1 MTPLVRVSFLP
12 SRVVAEVPRG
22 VTIAEAARAAGLRVD
37 TPCSSGSCGRD
48 LVQIRIGA
56 RLENVL
62 ACAATVEEDVEV
74 SLPSGGD
81 ETVQTVVA
89 FHGDAAIET
98 RAAGAELGVALD
110 VGTTTLAAALVDVS
124 SGRVV
129 ARRSTLNPLVTY
141 GHDVISRIRHAT
153 AHRHGLRVMHRDLA
167 AAVNLLVDLLVA
179 DAETSRPTRLVAAG
193 NTTMQHILLGRTV
206 SGLGEFPYVADTL
219 DVVRVDGASLGLH
232 VAGAAATFPCMS
244 AYVGGDIVAGLLAV
258 GDVPLPALFVDVGTN
273 GEIVLATDDG
283 LLASSTAA
291 GPCFEGMT
299 ISCGMRAAAGAVQ
312 HVRLDDGVATLDVIG
327 GGAPR
332 GVCGSGLLDLVSEL
346 RRTGLVDARG
356 RLASPDADARI
367 FETDG
372 KRAFRLAV
380 GVALTQQDVR
390 QVQLAKAAVRAGI
403 ETLLAEAS
411 LDASDLRRVSVAGAF
426 GFHLSETSLFGTGM
440 LPPVAPG
447 VLAFVGNSSLE
458 GAVRALAD
466 AQFLDRAAR
475 LARAA
480 RAVDLSQV
488 PAFESAFYREMA
500 L

>member
-1 MTPLVRVSFLP
+1 MALVRVSFHP
-12 SRVVAEVPRG
+12 SRVVADVPRG
-22 VTIAEAARAAGLRVD
+22 TTIAEAARVAGLRVD

-48 LVQIRIGA
+48 LVQVRIGA

-62 ACAATVEEDVEV
+62 ACAATVEEDTEV
-74 SLPSGGD
+74 SLPSGEH

-89 FHGDAAIET
+89 FHGDAAPA
-98 RAAGAELGVALD
+98 RRVDGSELGVALD

-153 AHRHGLRVMHRDLA
+153 AHRHGLRVMHRDLV
-167 AAVNLLVDLLVA
+167 AAVNLLVDLLA
-179 DAETSRPTRLVAAG
+179 AESGAARPTRLVAAG
-193 NTTMQHILLGRTV
+193 NTTMQHILLGRPV

-219 DVVRVDGASLGLH
+219 DVVRVEGASLGLH
-232 VAGAAATFPCMS
+232 VEGEFATFPCMS

-258 GDVPLPALFVDVGTN
+258 GDAPTPWLFVDVGTN

-312 HVRLDDGVATLDVIG
+312 HVVLDDDGAMLDVVG

-332 GVCGSGLLDLVSEL
+332 GICGSGLLDLVSEL
-346 RRTGLVDARG
+346 RRVGLVDGRG
-356 RLASPDADARI
+356 RLSPPGADPRI
-367 FETDG
+367 SETDG
-372 KRAFRLAV
+372 KRAFRLAD
-380 GVALTQQDVR
+380 GVTLTQQDVR

-403 ETLLAEAS
+403 ETLLSEAS
-411 LDASDLRRVSVAGAF
+411 IEASDLRRVNVAGAF
-426 GFHLSETSLFGTGM
+426 GFHLSESSLFGTGM
-440 LPPVAPG
+440 LPPDAHG
-447 VLAFVGNSSLE
+447 ALAFVGNSSLE
-458 GAVRALAD
+458 GAVRAVAD
-466 AQFLDRAAR
+466 PVT

-480 RAVDLSQV
+480 VLARGARSVDLSQI
-488 PAFESAFYREMA
+488 ASFESAFFREMA